1 MYDLSG
7 FQRDLL
13 YVISGFD
20 QPSGQDVKGELD
32 QYVDG
37 EINHG
42 QLYPNLDTLVNKGY
56 VEKGPIDRRTN
67 YYAITEKGKEAIHQR
82 RSWEDKYMALP
93 A

>member
-1 MYDLSG
+1 MNDLSG

-13 YVISGFD
+13 YVISGFG
-20 QPSGQDVKGELD
+20 QPSGQEVKNELE

-67 YYAITEKGKEAIHQR
+67 YYAITDEGVEAIRER
-82 RSWEDKYMALP
+82 RSWERQYISP
-93 A
+93 TP

>member
-1 MYDLSG
+1 MDNLSG

-13 YVISGFD
+13 YVIAGLE
-20 QPSGQDVKGELD
+20 QPSGQDVKDELE

-42 QLYPNLDTLVNKGY
+42 QLYPNLDSLVKKEY
-56 VEKGPIDRRTN
+56 VEKGPLDRRTN
-67 YYAITEKGKEAIHQR
+67 YYAITEQGQEVLRDR
-82 RSWEDKYMALP
+82 RRWEDQYTAIE